1 MDTMKILVTGAN
13 GLLGQQLIGLLLK
26 QTDATIVAT
35 GKGDNRISFTNDAR
49 FSYYPLDITDGV
61 TASAFY
67 EEQAPNIII
76 HTAAMTNVDECE
88 ENKVHCWNVNVTAT
102 RFLIDAA
109 KKFRPYIIF
118 LSTDFVFDGLKGPY
132 TEDDIVGPV
141 NYYGSSKVAGEKAI
155 EESGLPG
162 AIVRT
167 CLVYGD
173 TADDQRITMI
183 SRVKNN
189 LRENKKIQIV
199 ADQYRTPTFVE
210 DLAQG
215 IVLLVQKKANG
226 IFHISGKEF
235 LTPYDMAIQIAENYN
250 LDTSL
255 IEKVNSTTFS
265 QPAMR
270 PFKTGFIIDKAES
283 QLGYSP
289 LSFAGALKK
298 LKA

>member
-1 MDTMKILVTGAN
+1 MDTTKILLTGAN

-26 QTDATIVAT
+26 QTDALIVAT
-35 GKGDNRISFTNDAR
+35 GKGDNRTPYTNDAR
-49 FSYYPLDITDGV
+49 FSYYSLDITDGV
-61 TASAFY
+61 VANAFY

-88 ENKVHCWNVNVTAT
+88 ENKVACWNVNVTAT

-118 LSTDFVFDGLKGPY
+118 LSTDFVFDGLNGPY
-132 TEDDIVGPV
+132 TEDDMVGPV

-155 EESGLPG
+155 EESGLAG

-167 CLVYGD
+167 CLVYGNSFGG
-173 TADDQRITMI
+173 QRHTMI
-183 SRVKNN
+183 SRVKDN
-189 LRENKKIQIV
+189 LKENKKIQIV

-215 IVLLVQKKANG
+215 IVLLAQKKLNG
-226 IFHISGKEF
+226 IFNISGKEF
-235 LTPYDMAIQIAENYN
+235 LTPYDMAIKIAENFN

-255 IEKVNSTTFS
+255 IEKVNSSTFT
-265 QPAMR
+265 QPALR

-289 LSFAGALKK
+289 LSFAEALKK
-298 LKA
+298 L